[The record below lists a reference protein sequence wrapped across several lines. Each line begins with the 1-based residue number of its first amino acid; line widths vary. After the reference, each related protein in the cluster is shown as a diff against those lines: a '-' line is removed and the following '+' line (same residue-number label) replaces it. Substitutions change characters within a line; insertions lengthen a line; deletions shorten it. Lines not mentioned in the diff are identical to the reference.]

1 MAGPA
6 CGAEPPHWLNGGEG
20 GGSEK
25 RARLIGL
32 SQYNRLPQHI
42 EMRRFMKKKTKGM
55 GRTPHLTTA
64 FDVLEAPF
72 VAQILVISVCVLLA
86 NYLPSFV

>member
-1 MAGPA
+1 MVGPA
-6 CGAEPPHWLNGGEG
+6 CSAEPPHRLNGGAG

-42 EMRRFMKKKTKGM
+42 HMGRFMKKTEE
-55 GRTPHLTTA
+55 RDAASDCRLRRA
-64 FDVLEAPF
+64 
-72 VAQILVISVCVLLA
+72 
-86 NYLPSFV
+86 

>member
-6 CGAEPPHWLNGGEG
+6 CSAEPPHWLNGVEG

-42 EMRRFMKKKTKGM
+42 HMGRFMKKKKKG
-55 GRTPHLTTA
+55 TPHLTVA
-64 FDVLEAPF
+64 FDVLEAP
-72 VAQILVISVCVLLA
+72 VVE
-86 NYLPSFV
+86 

>member
-6 CGAEPPHWLNGGEG
+6 CSAEPPHWLNGGEG

-32 SQYNRLPQHI
+32 SQYNRLPRHI
-42 EMRRFMKKKTKGM
+42 HMGRFMKKKKKGM
-55 GRTPHLTTA
+55 GRTLHLTVV
-64 FDVLEAPF
+64 FDMF
-72 VAQILVISVCVLLA
+72 
-86 NYLPSFV
+86 